1 MSTKKKTENTED
13 KANGKSVC
21 PCRPTDFESFN
32 KDQSINNYNYDYH
45 YTYDK
50 VEKEPF
56 FYITDRGRGIA
67 NTIAALTLGVIS
79 AIVIFAVITSS
90 ASINRI
96 EKMLDKT
103 PVPVHNAPSINH
115 HTK

>member
-1 MSTKKKTENTED
+1 MSTNKKTPNTAD
-13 KANGKSVC
+13 GKSAC
-21 PCRPTDFESFN
+21 PCRPTDFESFK

-50 VEKEPF
+50 VEKEPL

-67 NTIAALTLGVIS
+67 NTIAAITIGVIG
-79 AIVIFAVITSS
+79 AIVIFAVITSN
-90 ASINRI
+90 ASISRI

-103 PVPVHNAPSINH
+103 PVPVHTESSINH

>member
-1 MSTKKKTENTED
+1 MTKKNIENTED
-13 KANGKSVC
+13 KCNGKSAC
-21 PCRPTDFESFN
+21 PFKNDE
-32 KDQSINNYNYDYH
+32 SINNYYYDYH

-50 VEKEPF
+50 VEKEPL

-67 NTIAALTLGVIS
+67 NTVLAFTIGVVG
-79 AIVIFAVITSS
+79 AVVIFSVINSN
-90 ASINRI
+90 ASIKRI

-103 PVPVHNAPSINH
+103 PVPVHTDSSINH